1 MSKAE
6 YEKSLGKN
14 GYKNVSLIFIDKMD
28 IKQKRNGSRNVIWFN
43 PPFNKNVSTSVAKQ
57 L

>member
-1 MSKAE
+1 MSKGE

-43 PPFNKNVSTSVAKQ
+43 PPFNKNISTSVAKQ
-57 L
+57 F